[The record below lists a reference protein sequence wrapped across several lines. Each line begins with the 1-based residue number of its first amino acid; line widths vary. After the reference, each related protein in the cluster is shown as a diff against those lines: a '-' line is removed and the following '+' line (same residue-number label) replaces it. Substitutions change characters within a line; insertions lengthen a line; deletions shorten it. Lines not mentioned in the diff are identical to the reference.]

1 MCYNRYCQE
10 GLNPT
15 QLHKEDTSMF
25 KRKSIL
31 FSVTFKFIDSDET
44 YTDTATS
51 AGLASLMADPTVEII
66 STTKL

>member
-1 MCYNRYCQE
+1 
-10 GLNPT
+10 
-15 QLHKEDTSMF
+15 MF

-51 AGLASLMADPTVEII
+51 AGLASLMADSTVEII